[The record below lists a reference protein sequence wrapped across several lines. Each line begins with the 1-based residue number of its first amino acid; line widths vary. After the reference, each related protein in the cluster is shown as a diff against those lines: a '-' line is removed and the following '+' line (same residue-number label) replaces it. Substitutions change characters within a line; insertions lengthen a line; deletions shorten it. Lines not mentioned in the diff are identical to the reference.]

1 MPIFAVEY
9 TYSDTTIAGR
19 NEVRPAHRAWLGG
32 LVDAGT
38 ILSTGPYA
46 DGSGA
51 LILFSGAD
59 RDTVVELQT
68 HDPFAQAALVEA
80 VRVTEWTPVMGAF
93 TTD

>member
-1 MPIFAVEY
+1 MPIFAVDY
-9 TYSDTTIAGR
+9 TYSDTTVEGR
-19 NEVRPAHRAWLGG
+19 NEHRPAHRAWLGG

-51 LILFSGAD
+51 LILFCGPD

-68 HDPFAQAALVEA
+68 HDPFAEAGLVDA
-80 VRVTEWTPVMGAF
+80 VRITEWSPVMGAF
-93 TTD
+93 TTG